1 MGAILSSSL
10 QIFSGDIIFFIII
23 IVITEYYYHFITTNI
38 LLLFNIYNNNKT
50 AKTVCLLNISILLII
65 KGIYM
70 YINKLGS
77 EFLNV
82 LIIKIGVCSLLF
94 IEYYIFLN

>member
-1 MGAILSSSL
+1 MDNNIIGEIIKILL
-10 QIFSGDIIFFIII
+10 LFF
-23 IVITEYYYHFITTNI
+23 NI

-70 YINKLGS
+70 YINKLDS